1 MKLQAVM
8 ETLLQRQQRARQEL
22 EARQPPPPSEPPAR
36 TRATPEEDREP
47 ESARMQRAQM
57 AALAAMRAAAAGLG
71 HAPSPSSEDGPP
83 GSEDEDAALE
93 GAPGSPTPPGRGREA
108 ASLPMGDGCFEDAGS
123 DDDL

>member
-8 ETLLQRQQRARQEL
+8 ETLLQRQQRTQEL
-22 EARQPPPPSEPPAR
+22 EARQPPPPPEPPAR

-47 ESARMQRAQM
+47 ESARMQRAQV
-57 AALAAMRAAAAGLG
+57 ATLAAMRAAAAGLG

-93 GAPGSPTPPGRGREA
+93 GAQGSPTPPGRGREA
-108 ASLPMGDGCFEDAGS
+108 ASLPMGDGRFEDAGS